1 VSPAELTF
9 LHMYVRILFMSE
21 FQNLRYFVKSQS
33 FLPGGNANVPKT
45 LILTEFFLLTLTGV
59 ETLFR

>member
-1 VSPAELTF
+1 MSPAELTF

-33 FLPGGNANVPKT
+33 FLPGVNANVPKT
-45 LILTEFFLLTLTGV
+45 LILTEFFY
-59 ETLFR
+59 